1 MPIVNYRSRE
11 INCKIV
17 YCGPSLG
24 GKTTNIKSIYTQLPS
39 QHKSDLQ
46 IIDTHDDRTL
56 FFDYFSLD
64 LAQIRGMRARF
75 MVYAVPGQDYYK
87 ATRKMVLQ
95 GVDGI
100 VFVADS
106 ESSRLQ
112 DNIDSLNDLKALL
125 AEHGYDYAS
134 LPIVLQFNKRD
145 LPNICSTSQ
154 LAAALNDKQSRC
166 FEAIAIENT
175 GVVET
180 FKSICGAVVTKLN
193 QDLHAART

>member
-1 MPIVNYRSRE
+1 MPIINYRARE

-24 GKTTNIKSIYTQLPS
+24 GKTTNIKALYASLPS

-56 FFDYFSLD
+56 FFDYFSLN
-64 LAQIRGMRARF
+64 LAQIKGMQARF
-75 MVYAVPGQDYYK
+75 LIYAVPGQDYYK

-106 ESSRLQ
+106 DTKRLQ
-112 DNIDSLNDLKALL
+112 DNIDSLNDLKALM
-125 AEHGYDYAS
+125 AEHGYDYQNIPLAIQ
-134 LPIVLQFNKRD
+134 LNKRD
-145 LPNICSTSQ
+145 LPDI
-154 LAAALNDKQSRC
+154 LPVDHLGRALNDKDSRI
-166 FEAIAIENT
+166 FEAIATEGP

-180 FKSICGAVVTKLN
+180 FKYICSAVVSKLN
-193 QDLHAART
+193 QDLAART